1 MKIKIKHFDSVKI
14 KNIHTPSITL
24 LTGMI
29 KVTLQ
34 DMPDKIL
41 FANAVLVMIE
51 ECFIKTE
58 DKLITMKALS
68 LPG

>member
-1 MKIKIKHFDSVKI
+1 MVI
-14 KNIHTPSITL
+14 
-24 LTGMI
+24 
-29 KVTLQ
+29 VTLQ